1 MNCNIIIAKTT
12 LERIVTLKK
21 VSRRLQNSLE
31 RLNLEGCRSNI
42 FIHRIRRLRGMNNKA
57 HPNGYNQYLTIVLKR
72 FKYTIFHL
80 SYWVMVNF
88 LYERIY
94 IISQAPLHWSFIYFK
109 TCAISE
115 NIFFYLNINSF
126 FLMFQIDITCVIKEL
141 KSWARGDELVCN

>member
-1 MNCNIIIAKTT
+1 MLGIKCQFFLKYFLEIMNCNIIIAKTT

-109 TCAISE
+109 TCVTIKYVIIWKY
-115 NIFFYLNINSF
+115 IFLFKY
-126 FLMFQIDITCVIKEL
+126 
-141 KSWARGDELVCN
+141 